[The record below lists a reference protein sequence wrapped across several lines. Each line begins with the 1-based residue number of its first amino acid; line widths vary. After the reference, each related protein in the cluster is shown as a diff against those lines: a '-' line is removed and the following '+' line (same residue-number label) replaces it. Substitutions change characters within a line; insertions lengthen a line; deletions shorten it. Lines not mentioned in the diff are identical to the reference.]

1 MSRSASWSG
10 VESPVR
16 AGDVAQVWSGHFET
30 AVEDG
35 LHLGQVVGTFVH
47 RVSPLLYT
55 VDSLLYGVEMS
66 ASTSPR
72 PTPLSVER
80 IVDAACLI
88 VERDGLAGLSMRK
101 LGAELAVDPMAV
113 YHHVAD
119 KRQLL
124 ALVTARTIGTM
135 SPPDPAASWDSR
147 VRQWAMSY
155 WELVANHRE
164 LTLAGLA
171 DPEIAAGGLPS
182 TAPLVAAIADSGLR
196 ARTWSS
202 RTPSS
207 SSTPSTAPR

>member
-1 MSRSASWSG
+1 M
-10 VESPVR
+10 
-16 AGDVAQVWSGHFET
+16 
-30 AVEDG
+30 
-35 LHLGQVVGTFVH
+35 
-47 RVSPLLYT
+47 LYT
-55 VDSLLYGVEMS
+55 VDSLLYGVEMA

-113 YHHVAD
+113 YHHIAD

-182 TAPLVAAIADSGLR
+182 TAPLVAAIADSGLQAGLVEPNAFIVVDAVHGAALSAGSSDLQHRHDLATLR
-196 ARTWSS
+196 AAFEVGLDTIIAGIAARAQH
-202 RTPSS
+202 PI
-207 SSTPSTAPR
+207 